1 MLSGFFNIIILLGAL
16 QGFIISS
23 LLFFSK
29 KPNIA
34 NKLLAVL
41 IFFIALASLNLY
53 IANRGWPPSG
63 SIGPLIM
70 AILPMVVIMPLGPL
84 LYFYTRAILNP
95 GFKLTKKDKLHFVT
109 VIIDLF
115 PYLTAL
121 FFIIGVLS
129 GLVPNHRF
137 DVGLFIDNYNI
148 YSDIPRWISLTIYL
162 VLSIRYISAFSKA
175 NATYNGT
182 YALKWLRQLTIAFT
196 IFQSIWL
203 LYLVPYVM
211 PAYGDK
217 LLNAVNWYPI
227 YVPMSV
233 LIYWLGIKGYLVMKE
248 QPGSTKKTSASLSS
262 DISDKIIATLKQT
275 MEQDALYLN
284 PELSLTM
291 LAQHTSIPQKTI
303 SAVLNQHL
311 HKSFN
316 EFVNGYRV
324 DAFKQ
329 KLCADDVKHLTIAGI
344 AAECGFNSQATFQR
358 TFRQLTGLSPSE
370 FKLQRLQ
377 NA

>member
-16 QGFIISS
+16 QGFIISC

-29 KPNIA
+29 KHNIA

-53 IANRGWPPSG
+53 IANRGWPSSG

-70 AILPMVVIMPLGPL
+70 AILPMVVIMPVGPL
-84 LYFYTRAILNP
+84 LYFYTKAILNP
-95 GFKLTKKDKLHFVT
+95 GFRLTKKDKFHFVT

-121 FFIIGVLS
+121 FFIIGVLT

-162 VLSIRYISAFSKA
+162 VLSIRYIAAFAKT
-175 NATYNGT
+175 NAAHNNN

-211 PAYGDK
+211 PAYSDK
-217 LLNAVNWYPI
+217 LLNAVDWYPI

-248 QPGSTKKTSASLSS
+248 QPGSPKKISASLSS
-262 DISDKIIATLKQT
+262 DISDKTITILKQA

-284 PELSLTM
+284 PELSVTT
-291 LAQHTSIPQKTI
+291 LAQHTGVPQKTI

-370 FKLQRLQ
+370 FKLQAIQ